1 MTDARTR
8 GERPAADRGGR
19 GTRRRLLARAA
30 EPGAGRSA
38 DVQGLLAQAL
48 EGLARETRCERAA
61 AWARGRSG
69 EVVALAALGDPPAP
83 GARELALL
91 EGLGGAADLGAAAL
105 GAQAADGPFAE
116 LARATRLAA
125 AAPVAAGGQ
134 TLAVLVLGGP
144 GDPPGRV
151 RPRTLAALAAAAAR
165 LAAPLAA
172 AAAEERLAGLG
183 AEVRRLDRLAALGE
197 LVAEI
202 VHEIRNPLV
211 SVKTFLQL
219 LPERA
224 AEPEFQGRFREV
236 AAEEL
241 RRIERLLDLVLAHA
255 SPDAARREDDGAELA
270 AVCESVL
277 QLVSHRAADLGVGVE
292 LDAPGP
298 ALRVAVS
305 GDSLRQVVLNL
316 VLNALDATP
325 RGGRVR
331 VSAAAAGGAAELRV
345 EDEGPG
351 VPAELRERVFEA
363 FFSSKP
369 DAPGGLGLAI
379 SRRIVEDAGG
389 TIGAGESPGGG
400 GCFQLRLPLAE
411 G

>member
-1 MTDARTR
+1 MTDARAR
-8 GERPAADRGGR
+8 GERPAPGREGR
-19 GTRRRLLARAA
+19 GTRHRLLARAT
-30 EPGAGRSA
+30 EPGAPGRGS
-38 DVQGLLAQAL
+38 DVQGLLSQAL
-48 EGLARETRCERAA
+48 GRLARETRCERAA
-61 AWARGRSG
+61 AWTRGRSG
-69 EVVALAALGDPPAP
+69 EVVALAAFGDPPAP
-83 GARELALL
+83 AAPDFALL
-91 EGLGGAADLGAAAL
+91 AGLAAAADLGAPGGAEPLARFAETAGLSAAAPIPAGGETFVLLLLGGAAD
-105 GAQAADGPFAE
+105 
-116 LARATRLAA
+116 
-125 AAPVAAGGQ
+125 
-134 TLAVLVLGGP
+134 
-144 GDPPGRV
+144 PPGGV

-172 AAAEERLAGLG
+172 AASGERLARLG

-224 AEPEFQGRFREV
+224 AEPEFQGRFRDV
-236 AAEEL
+236 AADEL

-255 SPDAARREDDGAELA
+255 GPGAAPREDDRSELA
-270 AVCESVL
+270 VVCDSVI
-277 QLVSHRAADLGVGVE
+277 QLVSHRAADLGVGVD
-292 LDAPGP
+292 LDAPDP
-298 ALRVAVS
+298 SLRVALS

-331 VSAAAAGGAAELRV
+331 VAAAAAAGGAELRV

-351 VPAELRERVFEA
+351 IPAALRERVFEA
-363 FFSSKP
+363 FFSSKA

-379 SRRIVEDAGG
+379 SRRIVEEAGG
-389 TIGAGESPGGG
+389 SIAAGDGPDGG
-400 GCFQLRLPLAE
+400 GCFRIRLPLAE

>member
-1 MTDARTR
+1 MTDARAR
-8 GERPAADRGGR
+8 GERPAAGRGAR

-30 EPGAGRSA
+30 EPGAPGRTA
-38 DVQGLLAQAL
+38 DVQGLLGQAL
-48 EGLARETRCERAA
+48 EALARETRCERAA
-61 AWARGRSG
+61 AWAQDRSG
-69 EVVALAALGDPPAP
+69 GVAALAALGDPPAP
-83 GARELALL
+83 AEPDFARL
-91 EGLGGAADLGAAAL
+91 AAL
-105 GAQAADGPFAE
+105 GAASDLGGPEASPA
-116 LARATRLAA
+116 LARLAEASGLSA

-134 TLAVLVLGGP
+134 TFAVLLLGGAA
-144 GDPPGRV
+144 DPPGRV
-151 RPRTLAALAAAAAR
+151 RPRTLAALGAAAAR

-172 AAAEERLAGLG
+172 ADSAERLALLG

-255 SPDAARREDDGAELA
+255 SPGAAPREDDRAELA
-270 AVCESVL
+270 AACESVM
-277 QLVSHRAADLGVGVE
+277 QLVSHRAADLGVAVS
-292 LDAPGP
+292 LDAPE
-298 ALRVAVS
+298 ASLRVALS

-331 VSAAAAGGAAELRV
+331 VGFAATGGAAELFV

-351 VPAELRERVFEA
+351 VPEALRERVFEA

-379 SRRIVEDAGG
+379 SRRIVEEAGG
-389 TIGAGESPGGG
+389 AIGVGDGAGGGSR
-400 GCFQLRLPLAE
+400 FRIRLPLSE
-411 G
+411 V

>member
-1 MTDARTR
+1 MSDARAR
-8 GERPAADRGGR
+8 GERPAESRAGR

-30 EPGAGRSA
+30 EPGGPGRGS

-48 EGLARETRCERAA
+48 GRLARETRCERAA
-61 AWARGRSG
+61 VWTRARGG
-69 EVVALAALGDPPAP
+69 EVVALAAFGDPPAP
-83 GARELALL
+83 AEADFDLLAGLAGPTDLSAPGSAEALAGFARRA
-91 EGLGGAADLGAAAL
+91 GLSAAV
-105 GAQAADGPFAE
+105 PI
-116 LARATRLAA
+116 
-125 AAPVAAGGQ
+125 AAGGE
-134 TLAVLVLGGP
+134 TFLLLLLGGEA
-144 GDPPGRV
+144 DPPGRV
-151 RPRTLAALAAAAAR
+151 RPRTLATLGAAAKR

-172 AAAEERLAGLG
+172 AASGERLARLG
-183 AEVRRLDRLAALGE
+183 AEVRRLDRLASLGE

-236 AAEEL
+236 VAEEL

-255 SPDAARREDDGAELA
+255 GPGSAPREDDGTELA
-270 AVCESVL
+270 AVCDSVL
-277 QLVSHRAADLGVGVE
+277 QLVAHRAADLGVGVE
-292 LDAPGP
+292 LDAPD
-298 ALRVAVS
+298 ASLRVALS

-331 VSAAAAGGAAELRV
+331 VAAAAAAGGAELRV

-351 VPAELRERVFEA
+351 IPAALRERVFEA
-363 FFSSKP
+363 FFSSKA

-379 SRRIVEDAGG
+379 SRRIVEEAGG
-389 TIGAGESPGGG
+389 SIAAGDGPGGG
-400 GCFQLRLPLAE
+400 GCFRIRLPLAE

>member
-8 GERPAADRGGR
+8 GERPAADRGRR

-69 EVVALAALGDPPAP
+69 EIVALAALGDPPAP
-83 GARELALL
+83 GAQELALL
-91 EGLGGAADLGAAAL
+91 EGLAGAADLGAQAGD
-105 GAQAADGPFAE
+105 GA
-116 LARATRLAA
+116 LARLAGATRLSA
-125 AAPVAAGGQ
+125 AAPIAAGGE
-134 TLAVLVLGGP
+134 TLALLVLGGAA
-144 GDPPGRV
+144 DPPGRV

-172 AAAEERLAGLG
+172 AASGERLAGLG

-255 SPDAARREDDGAELA
+255 SPDAARREDDGSELGA
-270 AVCESVL
+270 ACDSVL

-292 LDAPGP
+292 LHATGP
-298 ALRVAVS
+298 ALRVALS

-331 VSAAAAGGAAELRV
+331 VTTGAAGGAAELRV

-363 FFSSKP
+363 FFSSRP

-379 SRRIVEDAGG
+379 SRRIVEEAGG
-389 TIGAGESPGGG
+389 TIGAGESAGGG
-400 GCFQLRLPLAE
+400 GCFHLRLPLAE